1 MHPGYFPLPAGV
13 PVAVVEDLEL
23 ADDGEGVVG
32 EEPPGAGQE
41 VLPRHELG
49 GAQALGVAAGVAE
62 HLLLGH
68 VHHER
73 FLPGGVEERE
83 LEGRRHGLRLF
94 VPPETH
100 NRAVL
105 LLLSSHYN
113 NNMIG
118 LEPPNTSVN
127 KN

>member
-1 MHPGYFPLPAGV
+1 MQCPRAIRDQIRRYALVIFNYRPAGV

-68 VHHER
+68 VHHEG

-105 LLLSSHYN
+105 LLLSSHY
-113 NNMIG
+113 
-118 LEPPNTSVN
+118 
-127 KN
+127 K

>member
-1 MHPGYFPLPAGV
+1 MSKIRPGYFQLPAGV

-23 ADDGEGVVG
+23 ADDCEGVVG
-32 EEPPGAGQE
+32 EQPPGAGQE
-41 VLPRHELG
+41 VIPRHELG
-49 GAQALGVAAGVAE
+49 GAQALGVAARVPE

-73 FLPGGVEERE
+73 FLTSGVEQRE

-100 NRAVL
+100 NSEVL
-105 LLLSSHYN
+105 SR
-113 NNMIG
+113 IVG
-118 LEPPNTSVN
+118 QWPPNTS
-127 KN
+127 KKATT